1 MLFFLDKGYNHLVVT
16 HLIPCQ
22 AVNYAIAFLGHRKIL
37 TTTKGVHI
45 YGNYWLEVKPLF
57 TSPPNSKFLHSLSIT
72 SIFRRMYGV
81 LNVDKRNN

>member
-22 AVNYAIAFLGHRKIL
+22 AVNYAIAFLGHRKNL

-45 YGNYWLEVKPLF
+45 YGNYWLEVKCCLVWI
-57 TSPPNSKFLHSLSIT
+57 NSNQILWIVVSAQS
-72 SIFRRMYGV
+72 
-81 LNVDKRNN
+81 NQ